1 MTNSAHGWFVSVDCL
16 SLADDRTAAIFTF
29 YPSCPSVVAFAYRA
43 KYAHYLSVKS
53 IPRPFS
59 YKTDRKPSFP
69 FHFHNSTFLSQKAT
83 NPALLPPLPHYFD
96 STSTLLPL
104 YLHSNN
110 PLSSKRREQL
120 HLHSSFFFKYHQP
133 LTPHFPLGF
142 HPFPTT
148 GRPFTLGLLLTSRR

>member
-53 IPRPFS
+53 ILRPFS

-69 FHFHNSTFLSQKAT
+69 FYFHNSTFLSQKAT

-96 STSTLLPL
+96 STFTLLPL
-104 YLHSNN
+104 YFHSTST
-110 PLSSKRREQL
+110 PTTR
-120 HLHSSFFFKYHQP
+120 YHQREENNYTFILLSFSNTINHP
-133 LTPHFPLGF
+133 LPTSLWASTLFPPLA
-142 HPFPTT
+142 
-148 GRPFTLGLLLTSRR
+148 GRSLSVCY